1 MTKARSNAVAEA
13 AKGDLSVGTGTN
25 LAGILAVGSNGD
37 TLVADSS
44 TSTGLRYNPLNA
56 LVNPFINGGM
66 DCWQRG
72 TSFSLSSGANP
83 SYVADRWMAN
93 PGTQTLTI
101 SRQATGDTTNLPN
114 IQYALRWQ
122 RNSGVTSTGDT
133 GLVQS
138 LETVNAIPYAGK
150 TVTYSFYAR
159 AGANFSGS
167 IIAYLFTG
175 TGTDQNRLL
184 NAYTGGVT
192 AINQTFTPTTTW
204 QRFTYTVALQS
215 SVTEFASYFLWTPS
229 GTAGAADYVEITGV
243 QIDLGTYTSSSAPAF
258 RRSGG
263 TIQGELAAC
272 MRYYQLSGAGTVGVN
287 ENTTFQSFGAVLP
300 VTMRTVP
307 TLSLASTTQTFFNYG
322 VGTATQTIS
331 SIWGSDA
338 KNNGYYIEYNTASS
352 GVTTVNKVIILF
364 TNNLALSAEL

>member
-1 MTKARSNAVAEA
+1 
-13 AKGDLSVGTGTN
+13 
-25 LAGILAVGSNGD
+25 
-37 TLVADSS
+37 
-44 TSTGLRYNPLNA
+44 
-56 LVNPFINGGM
+56 
-66 DCWQRG
+66 
-72 TSFSLSSGANP
+72 LSSGANP

-215 SVTEFASYFLWTPS
+215 SVTEFASYFLWSPS

-243 QIDLGTYTSSSAPAF
+243 QMDLGTYTASTAPAF
-258 RRSGG
+258 RRTGS

-272 MRYYQLSGAGTVGVN
+272 QRYYQRWSASANNALLPLYGSAV
-287 ENTTFQSFGAVLP
+287 TTTQMNMSLGNM
-300 VTMRTVP
+300 VTMRIAPSSIEFSSIQWSADNLAGSIIPTTL
-307 TLSLASTTQTFFNYG
+307 TLSGINTESAIFVNSAVTG
-322 VGTATQTIS
+322 ATQFRPYRLFA
-331 SIWGSDA
+331 G
-338 KNNGYYIEYNTASS
+338 ASA
-352 GVTTVNKVIILF
+352 GFVGI
-364 TNNLALSAEL
+364 SAEL